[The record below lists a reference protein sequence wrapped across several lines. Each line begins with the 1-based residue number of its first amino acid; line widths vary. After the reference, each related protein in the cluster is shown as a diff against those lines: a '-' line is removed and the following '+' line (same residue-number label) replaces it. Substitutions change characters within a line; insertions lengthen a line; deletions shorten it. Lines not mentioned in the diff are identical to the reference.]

1 MKSGKVA
8 EAVLKRSVIKIVNK
22 QENRQKTSE
31 AAVGRDAGFFAQEEA
46 TGVMAAASTILAG
59 EEAGLARVAVHRTLN
74 SLAAA
79 GGSPEAVTVQ
89 LMLPETNATREEL
102 STEQQEK
109 QVKNLLQEVL
119 CACKEA
125 NVVLTDGHTQVS
137 SFVAEPVISATA
149 IGAAPAVAT
158 LEETVYGS
166 DIVMTK
172 SAGLAGAALLAKH
185 YRERLHERYTLAF
198 LDKAVAREAEVSVL
212 PEIEIIKQHGVR
224 HMHDVAEGGVFGAV
238 WELCERLCAGVEL
251 DLKKIPIC
259 QDTVE
264 ICEFFDINP
273 YQLKGDGALLFLTH
287 DSTAVIRA
295 LKEQG
300 IAAQVIGHI
309 TNSNDRI
316 LLNEDETRYL
326 EPNRTEEYEKARRK
340 WGLV

>member
-8 EAVLKRSVIKIVNK
+8 EAVLKRSVIKAVNK
-22 QENRQKTSE
+22 QENRHKTSE
-31 AAVGRDAGFFAQEEA
+31 AAVGRDAGFFVQDEM
-46 TGVMAAASTILAG
+46 TGVIAAASTILAG
-59 EEAGLARVAVHRTLN
+59 EEAGLARTAVHRVCN

-89 LMLPETNATREEL
+89 LMLPETTAQTAESSSEEL
-102 STEQQEK
+102 EK
-109 QVKNLLQEVL
+109 QLKNLLQEVL

-125 NVVLTDGHTQVS
+125 NVTLTDGHTQVS
-137 SFVAEPVISATA
+137 SFVTQPVISATA
-149 IGAAPAVAT
+149 LGVAPAIAT

-166 DIVMTK
+166 DLVMTK
-172 SAGLAGAALLAKH
+172 TAGLAGAALLAKQ
-185 YRERLHERYTLAF
+185 YRERLHERYTYAF
-198 LDKAVAREAEVSVL
+198 IDKAAAREAELSVL
-212 PEIEIIKQHGVR
+212 PEIKMIKQHGIR

-238 WELCERLCAGVEL
+238 WELCERLCTGVEL

-259 QDTVE
+259 QETVE
-264 ICEFFDINP
+264 ICEFFDVNP

-300 IAAQVIGHI
+300 ISARVIGHI

-316 LLNEDETRYL
+316 LLNEDEMRYL
-326 EPNRTEEYEKARRK
+326 EPNRTDEYEKARRK
-340 WGLV
+340 S